1 MPYFIICPIYALLF
15 VGLLLVSAVLFFIK
29 STRSWSS
36 YIACGAAGTI
46 PGFILGNILFWLV
59 AWGLVDLMLK
69 PIHQIL
75 SDIMNGAAAPVVI
88 LLFVGGLAVA
98 NIGGCVAGFF
108 AGVWVRSKFRRK
120 SAIAPTVCET
130 HD

>member
-59 AWGLVDLMLK
+59 AWGLVNLMLK

-75 SDIMNGAAAPVVI
+75 SDIMNGAAASSRYPPFVVAWPSQTSAAVSPVF
-88 LLFVGGLAVA
+88 LQEFGFVQ
-98 NIGGCVAGFF
+98 NSEEKCH
-108 AGVWVRSKFRRK
+108 RSN
-120 SAIAPTVCET
+120 SV
-130 HD
+130 